1 MHAFKNTAA
10 LLVAAVFTSAA
21 SAQVTVSTDTYTP
34 NTPKV
39 TAVTLPFAP
48 APVKPAP
55 EYQFHLK
62 RGVAIHEQITEWAEK
77 SGWTLIWQP
86 RTSWLAIGDAS
97 FAEIKDVTL
106 AVSEVITILRDEG
119 KPIRLNIAEG
129 NRIMEVVGN
138 EIRGMQ

>member
-1 MHAFKNTAA
+1 M
-10 LLVAAVFTSAA
+10 
-21 SAQVTVSTDTYTP
+21 
-34 NTPKV
+34 
-39 TAVTLPFAP
+39 
-48 APVKPAP
+48 
-55 EYQFHLK
+55 
-62 RGVAIHEQITEWAEK
+62 
-77 SGWTLIWQP
+77 TLIWQP

-97 FAEIKDVTL
+97 FADIKDVTL